1 MMILSFKLFI
11 TPLLIGLVTL
21 AGRRWGAVISGLLVG
36 LPLTTGPISFI
47 LAHEQGLEFA
57 SKAAIGNLVGQV
69 SICVFCLTYIFVAK
83 KNNWFISVTVAVASF
98 LIATFLWNNLS
109 WSLLPAFIFLL
120 ASISL
125 AIWITPR
132 YPASSQI
139 ITSPKW
145 DLQAR
150 MIIATAFVILLTS
163 FAKLLGSQLSGLIS
177 PFPVFGS
184 VLAAF
189 THYQQGGQAASNLL
203 RGIILGSASFAF
215 FFLIV
220 GFLLIT
226 SGITITYILASMTAV
241 LMSAIVYF
249 ITQRKVYSVFQQ

>member
-1 MMILSFKLFI
+1 MILSFKLFI

-47 LAHEQGLEFA
+47 LAYEYGLEFA

-69 SICVFCLTYIFVAK
+69 SICVFCLTYIFMAQK
-83 KNNWFISVTVAVASF
+83 SNWLTSVFTA
-98 LIATFLWNNLS
+98 IATFLTATLVWNSFS
-109 WSLLPAFIFLL
+109 WSLLPAFTFLF

-125 AIWITPR
+125 AIWVAPR
-132 YPASSQI
+132 YLVSPQ
-139 ITSPKW
+139 TTNPPKW

-150 MIIATAFVILLTS
+150 MIIATAFVVLLTS
-163 FAKLLGSQLSGLIS
+163 FAKVLGSQLSGLIS

-189 THYQQGGQAASNLL
+189 THHQQGGHAASNLL

-220 GFLLIT
+220 GVLLTT
-226 SGITITYILASMTAV
+226 SGIAITYILASMA
-241 LMSAIVYF
+241 AILVSSLIYF
-249 ITQRKVYSVFQQ
+249 ITQRKIFSVHQK